1 MTAMTNNPH
10 DRLFSHH
17 PLFQLS
23 LAYMTGVV
31 TASFVS
37 TRSFVSIAMCAMS
50 SLLVLI
56 SFAKRKYQCSGFFLL
71 SSLFF
76 AGLALSTIE
85 KQSLP
90 ENSLRQLIET
100 GCNDDRQS
108 VWLTGV
114 LEQPPE
120 WSRERVY
127 LVLRLEEISSETF
140 EGPVNGSVTLSALFK
155 TAQDGDEYKRLQLHY
170 ATRIRVKTIL
180 NRADQFRNPGVS
192 TFTEYLDRKGFDASG
207 VMKQTASIVRLDDTA
222 VFRVSK
228 WLYSW
233 REAIQQTI
241 DERFS
246 AETSGVLDAALLGN
260 RHNLSKSTIERF
272 REGGTFHVLVISGLH
287 ISFIGG
293 LVVLLARRFT
303 RRRGLQFVIS
313 NAVVWGY
320 TIAVGAETSVVR
332 AALMFT
338 IVSLGSVLFRSA
350 GALNALGAAG
360 LIILVNKPSDLF
372 DPSLQ
377 LTFLSVFAI
386 VTIAWPL
393 LQNLRAIG
401 AWRPTRSSPYPPT
414 CSWLVKTFC
423 EALYW
428 SESEWRRHLEKSPH
442 SYRLFKTLIALW
454 LERKS
459 VQSLFSYVFN
469 AIVVS
474 VSVQLVLL
482 PLLILYFHRVS
493 MSSLILNIVVSILI
507 AALAFVAL
515 FAVLVAQLSIM
526 LASPIIQLANMIG
539 WLMIRSVEPFALLR
553 IASLRL
559 PEYTGWSASIYL
571 LYCVPLLLLVNS
583 LSRWRPLNGPQ
594 QGKTHSSASVWT
606 LVGLQIVLLSVVF
619 LHPFSAARPDGRLR
633 VDFLDVGQGDS
644 ALVTMPDGTTLL
656 IDGGGKPVFF
666 KLNTDD
672 SSDSIDRDVRSIG
685 ETVVSEHLWW
695 RGLDRIDYVLA
706 THADADHIDGL
717 NDVVRNFSVRS
728 ALVARTPGLDP
739 EYSKFAQTLSATKT
753 HVETIQAGDR
763 LQFGRVTIKVL
774 WPYASNDPDASSA
787 NNDSVVLQLTFGDNS
802 ILFTGDIEKQAEVQI
817 LSSNTDLHADVV
829 KVPHHGSRTSS
840 TDAFVRATSPRYA
853 IISVG
858 QKSMF
863 GHPHREVVER
873 WMANGAQVLTT
884 GKCGMITIIM
894 DGKTMTLSRFVQ

>member
-1 MTAMTNNPH
+1 MTNNPH
-10 DRLFSHH
+10 NRLFSHH

-23 LAYMTGVV
+23 LAYMAGVV

-37 TRSFVSIAMCAMS
+37 TPSFVGIAMCAMS
-50 SLLVLI
+50 SLLVLV
-56 SFAKRKYQCSGFFLL
+56 SFVKCKYQCAGCLLL

-76 AGLALSTIE
+76 AGLALSAIE

-90 ENSLRQLIET
+90 QNSLKQLLET
-100 GCNDDRQS
+100 GCIDDRQS
-108 VWLTGV
+108 VLLTGV

-127 LVLRLEEISSETF
+127 LVLRLEEISSEAF
-140 EGPVNGSVTLSALFK
+140 EGRVNGSVTLSALFK
-155 TAQDGDEYKRLQLHY
+155 TAQDREEYKRLQLHY

-192 TFTEYLDRKGFDASG
+192 TFTEYLDRKGLDASG
-207 VMKQTASIVRLDDTA
+207 VIKQTSSIVRIDDTA
-222 VFRVSK
+222 VFHVST

-241 DERFS
+241 DARFS

-303 RRRGLQFVIS
+303 RKRGLQFVIS

-320 TIAVGAETSVVR
+320 SVAVGAETSVVR

-338 IVSLGSVLFRSA
+338 IVSFGGVLFRSA

-360 LIILVNKPSDLF
+360 LIILINKPSDLF

-428 SESEWRRHLEKSPH
+428 SEREWRRHLEKSPH
-442 SYRLFKTLIALW
+442 SYRLFKTPIAVC
-454 LERKS
+454 LEKKS
-459 VQSLFSYVFN
+459 VQRLFAYVFN

-474 VSVQLVLL
+474 VAVQLVLL

-493 MSSLILNIVVSILI
+493 MSALILNIVVSILI

-515 FAVLVAQLSIM
+515 FAVLVAQLSVT
-526 LASPIIQLANMIG
+526 LASPIIQLANLIG
-539 WLMIRSVEPFALLR
+539 WLMIRSVVPFSLLR

-559 PEYTGWSASIYL
+559 PEYSGWSALIYL
-571 LYCVPLLLLVNS
+571 LYCVPLILLVNS
-583 LSRWRPLNGPQ
+583 LSRWRPLNPPRH
-594 QGKTHSSASVWT
+594 GKTYSSTAVWT
-606 LVGLQIVLLSVVF
+606 LIGLQVVLLGIMF
-619 LHPFSAARPDGRLR
+619 LHPFSSSRPDGTLR

-644 ALVTMPDGTTLL
+644 ALVTMPDGATLL
-656 IDGGGKPVFF
+656 IDGGGKPVFV
-666 KLNTDD
+666 KPNSDD
-672 SSDSIDRDVRSIG
+672 PSDSVDRDVRSIG

-695 RGLDRIDYVLA
+695 RGLDRIDYVIA

-739 EYSKFAQTLSATKT
+739 EYSKFAQTLTATKT

-763 LQFGRVTIKVL
+763 LQFGSVTIKVL

-787 NNDSVVLQLTFGDNS
+787 NNDSVVLQLTFGDDS

-817 LSSNTDLHADVV
+817 LTSNTDLHADVV

-840 TDAFVRATSPRYA
+840 TEAFVRATSPKYA

-884 GKCGMITIIM
+884 GNCGMITVM
-894 DGKTMTLSRFVQ
+894 TDGKTMTLSRFVQ

>member
-1 MTAMTNNPH
+1 MKNKPNNRLIRHQPRLQLTLGYGGGVAM
-10 DRLFSHH
+10 
-17 PLFQLS
+17 
-23 LAYMTGVV
+23 
-31 TASFVS
+31 ASFVS
-37 TRSFVSIAMCAMS
+37 TRSVVASAMCAMS
-50 SLLVLI
+50 SLLVFV
-56 SFAKRKYQCSGFFLL
+56 SFVKRKYQCAGFLLL

-76 AGLALSTIE
+76 AGLALSVIE
-85 KQSLP
+85 KHSLP
-90 ENSLRQLIET
+90 QNSLKQLVET
-100 GCNDDRQS
+100 GCIDDRQS
-108 VWLTGV
+108 VLLTGV

-120 WSRERVY
+120 LSRERGY
-127 LVLRLEEISSETF
+127 LVLRLEKIYSETF
-140 EGPVNGSVTLSALFK
+140 ESPVNGSVALSALFK
-155 TAQDGDEYKRLQLHY
+155 TAQDREEYRRLQLHY
-170 ATRIRVKTIL
+170 ATRIRVKTTL
-180 NRADQFRNPGVS
+180 NRTDQFRNPGVS

-207 VMKQTASIVRLDDTA
+207 VIKQTASIVRLDDTA
-222 VFRVSK
+222 IFRIRG

-233 REAIQQTI
+233 REALQQTI

-246 AETSGVLDAALLGN
+246 PETSGVLDAALLGN
-260 RHNLSKSTIERF
+260 RHNLSQRTVERF

-293 LVVLLARRFT
+293 LVVLLTRRFT
-303 RRRGLQFVIS
+303 RRRGLQFIIS
-313 NAVVWGY
+313 NAVVGGY
-320 TIAVGAETSVVR
+320 SIAVGAEPSVVR

-338 IVSLGSVLFRSA
+338 IVSFGGVLFRSA

-393 LQNLRAIG
+393 LQNLQAIG

-414 CSWLVKTFC
+414 CSWLVRTFC
-423 EALYW
+423 EGLDW
-428 SESEWRRHLEKSPH
+428 SERDWRRHLEKSPH
-442 SYRLFKTLIALW
+442 SYRLFKTRIAVC

-459 VQSLFSYVFN
+459 VQRLFGYVFS

-474 VSVQLVLL
+474 VAVQLVLL

-493 MSSLILNIVVSILI
+493 MSALILNIVVSILI

-515 FAVLVAQLSIM
+515 FAVLVAQLSVT
-526 LASPIIQLANMIG
+526 LASPIIHLANLIS
-539 WLMIRSVEPFALLR
+539 WLMIRSVEPFTRLR
-553 IASLRL
+553 IASLRVR
-559 PEYTGWSASIYL
+559 EYSGWSASIYL
-571 LYCVPLLLLVNS
+571 LYWVPLVLLVNS
-583 LSRWRPLNGPQ
+583 LSRWRPLTPPQ
-594 QGKTHSSASVWT
+594 HARTHSSAAVWT
-606 LVGLQIVLLSVVF
+606 LMGVQVVLLGVMF
-619 LHPFSAARPDGRLR
+619 LHPFSRSSPDGRLR
-633 VDFLDVGQGDS
+633 IDFLDVGQGDS

-666 KLNTDD
+666 KANDD
-672 SSDSIDRDVRSIG
+672 DQSESVARDVRSIG

-695 RGLDRIDYVLA
+695 RGLDRIDYVVA

-739 EYSKFAQTLSATKT
+739 EYSKFAQALSETKT
-753 HVETIQAGDR
+753 HIETIQAGDR
-763 LQFGRVTIKVL
+763 LQFGSVTIKVL
-774 WPYASNDPDASSA
+774 WPYASNDPGASSA

-817 LSSNTDLHADVV
+817 LTSNTDLHADVV
-829 KVPHHGSRTSS
+829 KVPHHGSRSSS
-840 TDAFVRATSPRYA
+840 TEAFVKATSPKYA

-873 WMANGAQVLTT
+873 WAANGAQVLTT
-884 GKCGMITIIM
+884 GNCGMITVIM
-894 DGKTMTLSRFVQ
+894 DGKTMSISAFVQ